1 MSRVARVA
9 VIVLGVACGV
19 LAAAWN
25 DAGSGDLSGSVILL
39 GAVAL
44 ALILI
49 GAMATSP
56 TTRSREPATAG
67 DGDERPLSP
76 AELDLFRRRRLFRHG
91 LRHQPAHRRPVAR
104 SDQ

>member
-1 MSRVARVA
+1 MPTVARVA

-19 LAAAWN
+19 LAAALWN

-56 TTRSREPATAG
+56 TTRPR
-67 DGDERPLSP
+67 DVRN
-76 AELDLFRRRRLFRHG
+76 RRRRR
-91 LRHQPAHRRPVAR
+91 
-104 SDQ
+104 